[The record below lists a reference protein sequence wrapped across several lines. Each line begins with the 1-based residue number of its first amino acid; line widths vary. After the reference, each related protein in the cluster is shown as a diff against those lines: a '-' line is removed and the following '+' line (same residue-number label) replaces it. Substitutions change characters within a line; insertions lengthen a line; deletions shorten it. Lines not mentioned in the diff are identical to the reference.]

1 MKKTIKKIEKTKKST
16 MVYISGNFEYGWII
30 KKGREIADDIDTRL
44 LVLNI
49 QKKSQWG
56 KRVSKEVNN
65 IFAAAFKYE
74 AEMLMFFSDKPNE
87 IFKDCIER
95 NNVIKIVL
103 GIKDYERMNYIDC
116 LDGKF
121 EEVQIHIIKN

>member
-1 MKKTIKKIEKTKKST
+1 
-16 MVYISGNFEYGWII
+16 
-30 KKGREIADDIDTRL
+30 
-44 LVLNI
+44 
-49 QKKSQWG
+49 
-56 KRVSKEVNN
+56 
-65 IFAAAFKYE
+65 
-74 AEMLMFFSDKPNE
+74 MFFSDKPTE